1 MFLNYSNHPSYLWGE
16 NQIKE
21 AKKYGDI
28 VDVPFPQ
35 IPADFEEASVKKMA
49 ESEYERIKSLKP
61 MVVLCQGEM
70 TFCHNIVNRLTENGI
85 TVVAACSERV
95 NTEKLLPEGRTIK
108 QVVFEFVRF
117 RKYF

>member
-1 MFLNYSNHPSYLWGE
+1 
-16 NQIKE
+16 
-21 AKKYGDI
+21 
-28 VDVPFPQ
+28 
-35 IPADFEEASVKKMA
+35 MA

>member
-1 MFLNYSNHPSYLWGE
+1 MFLNYSNHPSSLWGE
-16 NQIKE
+16 NQIKA

-49 ESEYERIKSLKP
+49 DSEYEKIISLNP

-95 NTEKLLPEGRTIK
+95 NTERLSPDGRTVK
-108 QVVFEFVRF
+108 QCIFEFVRF

>member
-35 IPADFEEASVKKMA
+35 IPADFEEAYVKKMA

-95 NTEKLLPEGRTIK
+95 NTEKLLPDGRTIK